1 MILLLVF
8 RNRLNASIRPVHRIK
23 HVIDFSTSL
32 VAGTKSTVDLI
43 NTKDQP
49 DPLVTTNEVQTGSR
63 VNAIYLK
70 AEIYATSTAGLAN
83 AYMSVNKNPGSS
95 ISPADPNI
103 IGLDKDKKY
112 VIHQEMVMM
121 EKNTTGNPRTLF
133 NGVIVLPRGYRRFGP
148 SDKLQVSFLT
158 PLVTADYCLQ
168 CHYKEFR

>member
-8 RNRLNASIRPVHRIK
+8 RRRMNLSIRPVHRIK

-43 NTKDQP
+43 NTVDQP
-49 DPLVTTNEVQTGSR
+49 DPLIQTNEVQTGSR

-70 AEIYATSTAGLAN
+70 AEIYATSTTGLAN
-83 AYMSVNKNPGSS
+83 AYMAVNKNPGNS
-95 ISPADPNI
+95 IAPADPNI

-121 EKNTTGNPRTLF
+121 EKNSTGNPRTLF

-148 SDKLQVSFLT
+148 ADKLQVSFLT
-158 PLVTADYCLQ
+158 PIVTADYCLQ